1 MFEIGKVY
9 NKKQLHEQFGAQEIK
24 NMVTQKNF
32 PPIMIV
38 TGDKARIYGDSGEWI
53 AEDTYVYTDHLLNS
67 RLNLKPDSKEY
78 VIDNGDV
85 YLFKHVNDEKV
96 EFENKMKL
104 VKLKIETG
112 YDEEG
117 SYTERIRYELK
128 K

>member
-9 NKKQLHEQFGAQEIK
+9 NKTQLHEQFGAQEIK
-24 NMVTQKNF
+24 SMITQKNF

-38 TGDKARIYGDSGEWI
+38 TGDKAKIYGDSGEWI
-53 AEDTYVYTDHLLNS
+53 SEDTYVYTDHLVNS
-67 RLNLKPDSKEY
+67 KLNLKPESKEH
-78 VIDNGDV
+78 VIDEGDV
-85 YLFKHVNDEKV
+85 YLFKHVNEEKV
-96 EFENKMKL
+96 EFKNKMKL

-128 K
+128 R